1 MHITLTEKAQ
11 ESIVLM
17 KIYDLLA
24 FVGAYG
30 TDAVLHYQ
38 ILRTKDGFMSSVTQ
52 YLQLFI

>member
-1 MHITLTEKAQ
+1 MYVTLTEKAQ

-17 KIYDLLA
+17 EIYDLLA

-38 ILRTKDGFMSSVTQ
+38 ILRTKDGFMSSVIQ